1 MAEPVV
7 YSVNEVVGYKDRL
20 CLITAITKTQA
31 GFNRYTLEDI
41 DSEDAFLAHKHELA
55 RAQDVIVVGAFG
67 EELFTDQPGQVQG
80 TVEPPAAAKQ
90 STRFADLTEE
100 EVDRLA
106 EARTSKNTNIQTKWG
121 VKIMTGNLLTSQLSK
136 WVWVSKWMKIFNGF
150 KWYMNT
156 YFGWDGDLRNV
167 ILKL

>member
-20 CLITAITKTQA
+20 CLIITISKTQA
-31 GFNRYTLEDI
+31 GFDRYTLEDI
-41 DSEDAFLAHKHELA
+41 DSEDAFLALKHELV
-55 RAQDVIVVGAFG
+55 RAQDVIVMGAFG
-67 EELFTDQPGQVQG
+67 EELFTDPPGQVQE

-106 EARTSKNTNIQTKWG
+106 EVRASNNINIQTKWG
-121 VKIMTGNLLTSQLSK
+121 VKILTGDTPLS
-136 WVWVSKWMKIFNGF
+136 
-150 KWYMNT
+150 
-156 YFGWDGDLRNV
+156 
-167 ILKL
+167 